1 MPEGDTIHRIARVLG
16 RELTGHTIDRLI
28 LHDRGD
34 IEELAGKR
42 IEKIEAIGKHMLVSF
57 DAPWVL
63 RVHLGM
69 HGSWRRLHVREK
81 APRDP
86 TVRIEAGEA
95 AYVCQRAYR
104 AEMIRSAAL
113 RSNPRLARLG
123 PDLLN
128 EPPDID
134 AAVRRAIQPGNA
146 GREIGDLIMDQRIAS
161 GVGNVYKSE
170 VLFECRVHPRTIMQR
185 LSPDDVRAI
194 YEKAAH
200 LMRLNLLTRRRTS
213 IPLKRRPEASSQKL
227 WVYRRSGKPCLDCGT
242 VIERILQGDMGR
254 STYFCPNCQRPRQS
268 EAIAAS
274 ISGDE

>member
-42 IEKIEAIGKHMLVSF
+42 IEKIEAVGKHMLVHF
-57 DAPWVL
+57 DTPWVL

-104 AEMIRSAAL
+104 AES
-113 RSNPRLARLG
+113 
-123 PDLLN
+123 
-128 EPPDID
+128 
-134 AAVRRAIQPGNA
+134 
-146 GREIGDLIMDQRIAS
+146 
-161 GVGNVYKSE
+161 
-170 VLFECRVHPRTIMQR
+170 
-185 LSPDDVRAI
+185 
-194 YEKAAH
+194 
-200 LMRLNLLTRRRTS
+200 
-213 IPLKRRPEASSQKL
+213 
-227 WVYRRSGKPCLDCGT
+227 
-242 VIERILQGDMGR
+242 
-254 STYFCPNCQRPRQS
+254 
-268 EAIAAS
+268 
-274 ISGDE
+274 